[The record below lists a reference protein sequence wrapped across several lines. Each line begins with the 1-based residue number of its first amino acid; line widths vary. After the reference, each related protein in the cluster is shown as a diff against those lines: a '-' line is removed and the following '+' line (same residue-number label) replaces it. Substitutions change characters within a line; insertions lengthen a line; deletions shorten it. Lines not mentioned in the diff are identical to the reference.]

1 MQCLGQ
7 DSAALECLYLKMIAI
22 LANIG
27 PAFRLSINISAGFE
41 KQFRKGLC
49 LFMENVYKY
58 HDKSK
63 NTMTGFYKA
72 LIGLQKNISK
82 KILKTFEID
91 NNNIYKG
98 FCLQCKWLIKTF
110 LLCLPIPR

>member
-1 MQCLGQ
+1 MTTKNI
-7 DSAALECLYLKMIAI
+7 D
-22 LANIG
+22 IG

-41 KQFRKGLC
+41 KQFQKGLR
-49 LFMENVYKY
+49 LFKENVYKY

-72 LIGLQKNISK
+72 SIGLQNTIGK

-91 NNNIYKG
+91 NDNIYKG
-98 FCLQCKWLIKTF
+98 FCLQYKWLIKTF